1 MRSLKLIVLWAI
13 LMWDLLFPNKN
24 ITTDFHCLINLVFS
38 RQYTSMLTYKTHQQM
53 KYEEVLTTKECTADD
68 DDGMLCYKQNELITV
83 IDK

>member
-1 MRSLKLIVLWAI
+1 
-13 LMWDLLFPNKN
+13 
-24 ITTDFHCLINLVFS
+24 
-38 RQYTSMLTYKTHQQM
+38 MLTYKTHQQM